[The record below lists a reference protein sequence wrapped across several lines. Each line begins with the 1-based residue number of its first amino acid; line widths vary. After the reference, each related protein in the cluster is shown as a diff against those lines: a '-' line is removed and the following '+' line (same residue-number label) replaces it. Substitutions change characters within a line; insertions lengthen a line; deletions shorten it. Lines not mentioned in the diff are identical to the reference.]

1 MKPSPVIA
9 AIEAGGSKFWV
20 STGLPGNLLDAPVR
34 VPTGCPE
41 QTLTAVRKIL
51 REARLRTPF
60 QSIGIATFGPVGVQ
74 AEAPDYGIIG
84 PTPKVEWQGVDY
96 LSALAEFDVP
106 VAVDTDVNAAALAEA
121 TLGAA
126 VADQRVV
133 YITVGTG
140 IGGGV
145 AIDGRQGNG
154 VSHPEMGHLK
164 VAPHPEDSFSAGI
177 CPFHDACVEG
187 LASGAAI
194 MERWGCPLSD
204 LPPSHPGHR
213 LESFY
218 LAQLCYNIA
227 LVLVPDKI
235 VLGGGVME
243 TPGLLEAVQRQTK
256 DLMGGYMAGT
266 GMMDHPSSRIVAP
279 QLAPFSG
286 LVGAGLLAEQC
297 LGKATN
303 TEAKS

>member
-1 MKPSPVIA
+1 MTPAPVIA

-20 STGLPGNLLDAPVR
+20 STGQSGNLSEAPVR
-34 VPTGCPE
+34 VSTTSPE
-41 QTLTAVRKIL
+41 QTLTAIKQIL
-51 REARLRTPF
+51 REAQLQTPF
-60 QSIGIATFGPVGVQ
+60 QSIGVATFGPVGVQ
-74 AEAPDYGIIG
+74 ARAPDYGIIG
-84 PTPKVEWQGVDY
+84 PTPKAEWQGVDY
-96 LSALAEFDVP
+96 LSALAEFGVP

-126 VADQRVV
+126 VADPRVV
-133 YITVGTG
+133 YLTVGTG

-145 AIDGRQGNG
+145 VIDGRQSNG
-154 VSHPEMGHLK
+154 VSHPEMGHLN
-164 VAPHPEDSFSAGI
+164 VALHPEDPVTTGV

-187 LASGAAI
+187 LASGAAV

-204 LPPSHPGHR
+204 LPPDHLGHR
-213 LESFY
+213 LESYY

-243 TPGLLEAVQRQTK
+243 TPGLLAAIQHQTR

-266 GMMDHPSSRIVAP
+266 GVMDQPSRRIVAP
-279 QLAPFSG
+279 QLAPYSG

-297 LGKATN
+297 LGQAGIRESK
-303 TEAKS
+303 